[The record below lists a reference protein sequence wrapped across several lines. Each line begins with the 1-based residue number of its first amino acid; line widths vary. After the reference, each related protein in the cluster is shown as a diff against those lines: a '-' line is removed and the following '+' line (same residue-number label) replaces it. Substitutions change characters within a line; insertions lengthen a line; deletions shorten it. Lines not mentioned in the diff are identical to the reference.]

1 MDNVVK
7 NQEFAEIIDLVG
19 QAMSEA
25 HPYGLEIEVISTAL
39 QMLQKNPGM
48 DISVA
53 LQNALI
59 DWDI

>member
-1 MDNVVK
+1 MTQK
-7 NQEFAEIIDLVG
+7 NAELLEIVDLVG
-19 QAMSEA
+19 QAMQEA
-25 HPYGLEIEVISTAL
+25 APYQLQVEVMASAM

-59 DWDI
+59 DWDL